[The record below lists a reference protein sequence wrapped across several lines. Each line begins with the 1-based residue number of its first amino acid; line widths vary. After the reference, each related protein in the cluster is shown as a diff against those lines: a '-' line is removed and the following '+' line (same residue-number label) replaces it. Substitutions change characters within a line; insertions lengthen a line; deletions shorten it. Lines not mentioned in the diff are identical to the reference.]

1 MNHLQRNIE
10 ALAESADPTYRQRS
24 LELMREA
31 IAGGK
36 DPAAFFDL
44 ARKLIGDEDNDCRW
58 QAAIVVGESI
68 ESNPEGVWDVICEF
82 AESQDE
88 DMRDAIA
95 TVLLEHLLEHHFE
108 RFFDRVKGKV
118 EAGSPMFADTLR
130 RCWAFG
136 EAESKWLKVEALLH
150 AAETR
155 KRDGSQH

>member
-1 MNHLQRNIE
+1 MKHSRPNIE
-10 ALAESADPTYRQRS
+10 ALAESADPACRRRS
-24 LELMREA
+24 LRLMREA
-31 IAGGK
+31 IADGQ

-44 ARKLIGDEDNDCRW
+44 AHKRIGDDDNDCRW

-68 ESNPEGVWDVICEF
+68 ESNAEGVWQVICEF
-82 AESQDE
+82 AESPDE

-136 EAESKWLKVEALLH
+136 QAESKWLQIEALLH
-150 AAETR
+150 AVGTR
-155 KRDGSQH
+155 RRNGAPR

>member
-1 MNHLQRNIE
+1 
-10 ALAESADPTYRQRS
+10 
-24 LELMREA
+24 MREA
-31 IAGGK
+31 IAGGQ
-36 DPAAFFDL
+36 DPAAFLDL
-44 ARKLIGDEDNDCRW
+44 ARKLIGDDDNDCRW
-58 QAAIVVGESI
+58 QAAIVVSESI
-68 ESNPEGVWDVICEF
+68 ESNPEGVWEAICEF
-82 AESQDE
+82 ADSQDE

-136 EAESKWLKVEALLH
+136 EAESKWLLVEALLQ

-155 KRDGSQH
+155 KRDGSPR